1 MAMPDIAGFLSDLIR
16 IDTTNPPGN
25 ETAAAEYVDR
35 VLRSAGIQSKVY
47 ESAPGRGSTVARLK
61 SSRRKRPLLLLSH
74 LDVVAA
80 QPDQWTH
87 PPFSGLVKD
96 GVIWGRGALDCK
108 NLTALEMAVM
118 IRLAQEGVELDRDV
132 VLAAT
137 ADEESGGRM
146 GVGWLCTN
154 APEEVD
160 AEFCINEGGGH
171 AVTYGSARV
180 YLCNVADKG
189 GTRMRFVAKGKP
201 GHASIPKSNTAIAR
215 LCEALLKVMRA
226 RLPIHPTVSTQRFIA
241 GIVDAVGLPPSTS
254 DLIFNSALGERM
266 LSAAIT
272 DEEQRDSVQAM
283 LRNTAM
289 PTMLQ
294 AGYRIN
300 IIPERATADV
310 DGRVLPGHSPDVF
323 IEEVRSIVGDLVDI
337 EVLSRGAGTESP
349 PDTPLFASI
358 SEVVAEMDTGAKV
371 VPMLS
376 TGGTDAR
383 FLRPLGTVVYGFVP
397 SLPGE
402 ALTTAH
408 GIDERCTVKG
418 LEFGFEMLYRLV
430 KKLAAR

>member
-1 MAMPDIAGFLSDLIR
+1 M
-16 IDTTNPPGN
+16 
-25 ETAAAEYVDR
+25 
-35 VLRSAGIQSKVY
+35 
-47 ESAPGRGSTVARLK
+47 
-61 SSRRKRPLLLLSH
+61 
-74 LDVVAA
+74 
-80 QPDQWTH
+80 
-87 PPFSGLVKD
+87 
-96 GVIWGRGALDCK
+96 
-108 NLTALEMAVM
+108 
-118 IRLAQEGVELDRDV
+118 
-132 VLAAT
+132 
-137 ADEESGGRM
+137 
-146 GVGWLCTN
+146 
-154 APEEVD
+154 
-160 AEFCINEGGGH
+160 
-171 AVTYGSARV
+171 
-180 YLCNVADKG
+180 CNVADKG
-189 GTRMRFVAKGKP
+189 GTRLRFVAKGKP

-226 RLPIHPTVSTQRFIA
+226 RLPIHPTPSTQRFIA
-241 GIVDAVGLPPSTS
+241 GIVEAVGLPPSTS
-254 DLIFNSALGERM
+254 DLIFHSALGERA
-266 LSAAIT
+266 LNVAIT
-272 DEEQRDSVQAM
+272 DEEQRDAIQAM

-349 PDTPLFASI
+349 PDTALFTSI
-358 SEVVAEMDTGAKV
+358 SEVVAEMDPGAKV
-371 VPMLS
+371 VPMLA

-418 LEFGFEMLYRLV
+418 LEFGSEMLYRLV